1 MKIRA
6 VRTRL
11 TLWYS
16 GILFLILLIFS
27 GALLAYFHQ
36 TLKWS
41 LDQALLTR
49 IAAMEHSIE
58 ESAGHIDFSEIQ
70 EMDYFEPSSLP
81 KFIQIMNPGQQI
93 LVKSLNL
100 GDYSLTPTPE
110 QWGKILENHT
120 VFGTRQFPGKEGIR
134 YACVPFRWRG
144 HLKYILIVGMSLE
157 SIERPVSRLRV
168 ALMLFIPI
176 LLILAGFG
184 GWFLAGKSLRPL
196 KDLTQRARSITVHHL
211 NQPLTISNAGQ
222 EIQELIDVF
231 NEMIRRLDVSFRK
244 IKQFTADASHELRTP
259 LTVIKGESEVA
270 LRAERKPAAY
280 RETIR
285 RILEE
290 ADYMTRIVESLLLLS
305 RIDAGQL
312 QLKKV
317 PVDLSSLVERVVR
330 ELTFLATRKNLRLNT
345 RLEKGAIV
353 QGDEERL
360 EQVIKNLVDNSLK
373 YTESGGEISVEV
385 FREKG
390 NVFLRV
396 SDTGVGIPAEDLP
409 RVFDRFYRVDKSR
422 SRKIGGS
429 GLGLSIVKWI
439 VDAHRAHIEIQS
451 DEGKGTAVTVHFPAE
466 EEK

>member
-1 MKIRA
+1 MKVRT

-27 GALLAYFHQ
+27 GALLTYFHQ

-49 IAAMEHSIE
+49 TAAMEHSIE

-70 EMDYFEPSSLP
+70 EMDSFESSSLP
-81 KFIQIMNPGQQI
+81 KFIQIMNPGGQI

-100 GDYSLTPTPE
+100 GDFSLTPTPG
-110 QWGKILENHT
+110 QWERVLANHT
-120 VFGTRQFPGKEGIR
+120 VFGTRRFHGKEGIR
-134 YACVPFRWRG
+134 YACVPFRWHG
-144 HLKYILIVGMSLE
+144 NLKYILIVGMSLE
-157 SIERPVSRLRV
+157 SIEGPVSRLRV
-168 ALMLFIPI
+168 ALLLFIPF

-196 KDLTQRARSITVHHL
+196 KDLTQRARSITVHRL

-231 NEMIRRLDVSFRK
+231 NEMIRRLDTSFHQ

-270 LRAERKPAAY
+270 LRTDRDPAVY
-280 RETIR
+280 RETLR

-290 ADYMTRIVESLLLLS
+290 ANYMTRIVESLLFLS

-312 QLKKV
+312 HLKMA
-317 PVDLSSLVERVVR
+317 PVDLSAVAGRVLR
-330 ELTFLATRKNLRLNT
+330 ELDLLAKEKNLRLNA
-345 RLEKGAIV
+345 RLEQGAIV

-360 EQVIKNLVDNSLK
+360 EQVVKNLVDNSLK
-373 YTESGGEISVEV
+373 YTETGGEISVEV
-385 FREKG
+385 FRENG
-390 NVFLRV
+390 QIVLRV
-396 SDTGVGIPAEDLP
+396 SDTGIGIPAGEIP

-439 VDAHRAHIEIQS
+439 VDAHHARIQIQS
-451 DEGKGTAVTVHFPAE
+451 DEGKGTIVTVKFPGFD
-466 EEK
+466 KN